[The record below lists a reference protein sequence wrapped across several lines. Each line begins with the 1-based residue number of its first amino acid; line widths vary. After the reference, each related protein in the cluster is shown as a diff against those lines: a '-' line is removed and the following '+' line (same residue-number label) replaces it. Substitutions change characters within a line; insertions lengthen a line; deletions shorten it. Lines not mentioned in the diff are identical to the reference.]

1 MQILDWLISRAAL
14 DPDAASCAILVALL
28 LVLMISTVVIWAV
41 WRVVYI
47 KLWRWRHRRKSEIK

>member
-41 WRVVYI
+41 WRIIYI
-47 KLWRWRHRRKSEIK
+47 KLWRRFRRRKGMRK